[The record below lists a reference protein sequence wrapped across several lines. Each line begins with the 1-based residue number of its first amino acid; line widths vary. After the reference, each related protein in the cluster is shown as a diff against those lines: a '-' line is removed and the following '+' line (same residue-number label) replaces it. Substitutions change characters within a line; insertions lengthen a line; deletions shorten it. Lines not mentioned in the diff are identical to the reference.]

1 MSSKQEAP
9 VLEKDTVLAQK
20 FRLVRKLGSGS
31 FGEVFSGVQISDGE
45 EVAIKL
51 ESVYSPQSQLLFES
65 RVYKQMQ
72 GGIGIPRL
80 RWYGQ
85 DQTYN
90 VLVIERLGL
99 SLEDLF
105 DCCGRKFSLKTV
117 LQLAD
122 QMITRIEYFHSR
134 SYIHRDIKPD
144 NYLMGLGGHS
154 NRVYLIDYGLAKRY
168 RDGHTHR
175 HIKYIQGKSLTGTA
189 RYASLNA
196 SLGGEQSRR
205 DDLESIGYVF
215 MYFNRGSLPWQGLK
229 AANKRQKY
237 EKIAEKKMSTPINTL
252 CEGFPAEFAIYLNY
266 TRSLMFE
273 EEPDYNY
280 LKQILRLLFR
290 SLNYTYDYV
299 FDWSELDDPLVQ
311 EMLNYTRKKPH
322 TQRSKRMYPDS
333 KASQQRSIYG

>member
-1 MSSKQEAP
+1 MSDRQYGNVGRDSII
-9 VLEKDTVLAQK
+9 AQK
-20 FRLVRKLGSGS
+20 FKLVRKLGAGS
-31 FGEVFSGVQISDGE
+31 FGEVYCGIQIADGE

-51 ESVYSPQSQLLFES
+51 EPDMGSQSQLLFES

-72 GGIGIPRL
+72 GGVGIPRL

-85 DQTYN
+85 DQDHN

-105 DCCGRKFSLKTV
+105 DVCGRRFSLKTT

-122 QMITRIEYFHSR
+122 QMITRLEYFHSR

-144 NYLMGLGGHS
+144 NYIMGLGSHS
-154 NRVYLIDYGLAKRY
+154 NRVYLIDYGLSKRY

-196 SLGGEQSRR
+196 SMGGEQSRR
-205 DDLESIGYVF
+205 DDLESVGFV
-215 MYFNRGSLPWQGLK
+215 MVYFIHGALPWQGLK

-237 EKIAEKKMSTPINTL
+237 EKITEKKLATS
-252 CEGFPAEFAIYLNY
+252 
-266 TRSLMFE
+266 
-273 EEPDYNY
+273 
-280 LKQILRLLFR
+280 
-290 SLNYTYDYV
+290 
-299 FDWSELDDPLVQ
+299 
-311 EMLNYTRKKPH
+311 
-322 TQRSKRMYPDS
+322 
-333 KASQQRSIYG
+333 